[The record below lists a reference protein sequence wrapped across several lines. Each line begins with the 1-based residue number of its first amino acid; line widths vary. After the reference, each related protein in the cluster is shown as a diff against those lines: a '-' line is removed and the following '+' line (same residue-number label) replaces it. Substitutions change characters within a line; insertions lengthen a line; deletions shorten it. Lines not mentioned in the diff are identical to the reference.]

1 LFHRQRLQL
10 KASQVSHLPPH
21 KTARW
26 DTARRFAQVLRLLQ
40 DARLDRLLDPPV
52 PFAEASATYAR
63 LDANPGLALHTVFDY
78 A

>member
-1 LFHRQRLQL
+1 MFHRRRLQL

-26 DTARRFAQVLRLLQ
+26 DTARRFALVLQLLE
-40 DARLDRLLDPPV
+40 DARLDALVDPPV
-52 PFAEASATYAR
+52 PFADAPATFAR
-63 LDANPGLALHTVFDY
+63 LDANPGLALHTVFAY